1 MGQLADVKSRLAKA
15 ASEEEQLRN
24 QMKMREKELKDFEGR
39 WKVVEGEAKG
49 MRAELDTQKKVVD
62 SLKKALAGSGWDEEK
77 EKSAEISLRE
87 VRKRVN
93 ELQEVELVVI
103 LFRPA
108 C

>member
-1 MGQLADVKSRLAKA
+1 MHFKSPMETRAGFSILCSRSRAIK
-15 ASEEEQLRN
+15 QRF
-24 QMKMREKELKDFEGR
+24 RGFEGR